1 MIKKIKPKLILKELK
16 KFPSDEKFLR
26 SLREGLVNYVKTN
39 PAVDYKTETFQRAPF
54 KVRMA
59 PAVLIGIIAVLSGA
73 GTVAASQNSLP
84 GEALYNIKLLSEKAR
99 VAVVLNPKTKADL
112 QFAMVQKR
120 IKEAKEFLEKAKME
134 QTARQQQESDL
145 SPAVD
150 NFNENLSGVYG
161 WADNLKKEGNF
172 EDAIQVNS
180 DLKTAAGVYQKI
192 LEQNLDGDI
201 YEKTSEI
208 NKSMTMVDEW
218 KNKAKIQIE
227 DISQKESSG
236 VRSTGFENSAQNKIN
251 AASKKVETIEKIFQ
265 KNKDNLDFQAQQL
278 SRQKIEDTK
287 QILENAQSDY
297 NSGDYEKAFE
307 KSQDLIK
314 NLSGTKAFLEIS
326 PEINSDSLKN
336 LWNEDKDS
344 GDDRENP
351 KIERTKNSE
360 KSGEKTKPQE
370 NNQKN
375 IQEKQNQQEQKN
387 SED

>member
-39 PAVDYKTETFQRAPF
+39 PVVDYKTETFQRAPF

-59 PAVLIGIIAVLSGA
+59 PVALIGIIAVLSGA

-180 DLKTAAGVYQKI
+180 DLKTAAGVYQQI

-208 NKSMTMVDEW
+208 NKSMIMVDEW
-218 KNKAKIQIE
+218 KNKAKSEIE

-251 AASKKVETIEKIFQ
+251 AASKKVETVEKIFQ

>member
-180 DLKTAAGVYQKI
+180 DLKTAAGVYQQI

-251 AASKKVETIEKIFQ
+251 AASKKVETVEKIFQ

-351 KIERTKNSE
+351 KIERTKNSG

>member
-180 DLKTAAGVYQKI
+180 DLKTAAGVYQQI